1 MHPVGAVRPPS
12 FEPGDSVTAMLFSL
26 ILRVAS
32 TTKMEFELN
41 GLLTLNFL
49 SRLSI
54 DILAMVVLVR
64 FIYHPIYKKKDYWFT
79 FFLFNLII
87 FLMIYMLN
95 KVELSFGAAFGL
107 FAVFSLLRYRTEI
120 ISPKDMTYLFVVIAV
135 GLITAVGKGT
145 YSEIAILNGLI
156 LAFVYALD
164 GNLLVKNEM
173 VQNIFY
179 NNIENT
185 KPSNRAALI
194 EDLRQ
199 KTGLDI
205 HKVDIEKIDLVKG
218 HVTIKA
224 YYYPR

>member
-1 MHPVGAVRPPS
+1 
-12 FEPGDSVTAMLFSL
+12 
-26 ILRVAS
+26 
-32 TTKMEFELN
+32 MEFELN

-49 SRLSI
+49 ARLGI

-79 FFLFNLII
+79 FFIFNLII
-87 FLMIYMLN
+87 FVMIYMLN

-145 YSEIAILNGLI
+145 YAEIAILNALI
-156 LAFVYALD
+156 LVFVYALD

-173 VQNIFY
+173 VQSIAY
-179 NNIENT
+179 NNLENV
-185 KPSNRAALI
+185 KPANRAALI
-194 EDLRQ
+194 NDLRD

-205 HKVDIEKIDLVKG
+205 HKIDIEKIDLIKG
-218 HVTIKA
+218 QVTIKA

>member
-1 MHPVGAVRPPS
+1 
-12 FEPGDSVTAMLFSL
+12 
-26 ILRVAS
+26 
-32 TTKMEFELN
+32 MEFELN
-41 GLLTLNFL
+41 GLLTLSFL
-49 SRLSI
+49 ARLSI
-54 DILAMVVLVR
+54 DVVAMIVLVR

-79 FFLFNLII
+79 FFIFNLII

-135 GLITAVGKGT
+135 GLITAVGKGS
-145 YSEIAILNGLI
+145 YLEIAILNALI
-156 LAFVYALD
+156 LVFVYALD

-173 VQNIFY
+173 VQSISYDNVENI
-179 NNIENT
+179 
-185 KPSNRAALI
+185 KPSNRVALI
-194 EDLRQ
+194 EDLRV

-205 HKVDIEKIDLVKG
+205 HKVDIEKIDLIQG
-218 HVTIKA
+218 RVTIKA

>member
-1 MHPVGAVRPPS
+1 
-12 FEPGDSVTAMLFSL
+12 
-26 ILRVAS
+26 
-32 TTKMEFELN
+32 MEFELN

-49 SRLSI
+49 ARLGI

-79 FFLFNLII
+79 FFIFNLII
-87 FLMIYMLN
+87 FVMIYMLN

-145 YSEIAILNGLI
+145 YTEIAILNALI
-156 LAFVYALD
+156 LVFVYALD

-173 VQNIFY
+173 VQSIAY
-179 NNIENT
+179 NNLENV

-194 EDLRQ
+194 VDLRD

-205 HKVDIEKIDLVKG
+205 HKIDIEKIDLIKG
-218 HVTIKA
+218 QVTIKA

>member
-1 MHPVGAVRPPS
+1 MQ
-12 FEPGDSVTAMLFSL
+12 FEFD
-26 ILRVAS
+26 
-32 TTKMEFELN
+32 

-49 SRLSI
+49 VRLGI

-107 FAVFSLLRYRTEI
+107 FAVFALLRYRTEM
-120 ISPKDMTYLFVVIAV
+120 ISPKDMTYLFVVIAI
-135 GLITAVGKGT
+135 GLITSVGKGSYT
-145 YSEIAILNGLI
+145 EIGVLNALI
-156 LAFVYALD
+156 LVFVYALD

-173 VQNIFY
+173 VQNISY
-179 NNIENT
+179 NNLENI

-194 EDLRQ
+194 EDLRI

-205 HKVDIEKIDLVKG
+205 HKVDIEKIDLIRGQVS
-218 HVTIKA
+218 IKA

>member
-1 MHPVGAVRPPS
+1 
-12 FEPGDSVTAMLFSL
+12 
-26 ILRVAS
+26 
-32 TTKMEFELN
+32 MEFELN

-49 SRLSI
+49 ARLGI

-79 FFLFNLII
+79 FFIFNLII
-87 FLMIYMLN
+87 FVMIYMLN

-145 YSEIAILNGLI
+145 YTEIAILNALI
-156 LAFVYALD
+156 LVFVYALD

-173 VQNIFY
+173 VQSIAY
-179 NNIENT
+179 NNLENV

-194 EDLRQ
+194 VDLRD

-205 HKVDIEKIDLVKG
+205 HKIDVEKIDLIKG
-218 HVTIKA
+218 QVTIKA

>member
-1 MHPVGAVRPPS
+1 
-12 FEPGDSVTAMLFSL
+12 
-26 ILRVAS
+26 
-32 TTKMEFELN
+32 MEFQLN

-54 DILAMVVLVR
+54 DILSMVVLVR

-145 YSEIAILNGLI
+145 YGEIAILNGLI
-156 LAFVYALD
+156 LGFVYALD

-185 KPSNRAALI
+185 KPANRAALI
-194 EDLRQ
+194 DDLRQ

-205 HKVDIEKIDLVKG
+205 HKVDIEKIDLIKG
-218 HVTIKA
+218 QVTIKA

>member
-1 MHPVGAVRPPS
+1 
-12 FEPGDSVTAMLFSL
+12 
-26 ILRVAS
+26 
-32 TTKMEFELN
+32 MEFELN

-49 SRLSI
+49 ARLGI

-79 FFLFNLII
+79 FFIFNLII
-87 FLMIYMLN
+87 FVMIYMLN

-145 YSEIAILNGLI
+145 YTEIAILNALI
-156 LAFVYALD
+156 LVFVYALD

-173 VQNIFY
+173 VQSIAY
-179 NNIENT
+179 NNLENV

-194 EDLRQ
+194 NDLRD

-205 HKVDIEKIDLVKG
+205 HKIDVEKIDLIKG
-218 HVTIKA
+218 QVTIKA

>member
-1 MHPVGAVRPPS
+1 MH
-12 FEPGDSVTAMLFSL
+12 
-26 ILRVAS
+26 
-32 TTKMEFELN
+32 FELN
-41 GLLTLNFL
+41 GLLTLSFL
-49 SRLSI
+49 ARLGI
-54 DILAMVVLVR
+54 DILTMIVLVR

-107 FAVFSLLRYRTEI
+107 FAVFALLRYRTEM

-135 GLITAVGKGT
+135 GLITAVGQGS
-145 YSEIAILNGLI
+145 YIEIAFLNALI
-156 LAFVYALD
+156 LLFVYALD

-173 VQNIFY
+173 VQSISY
-179 NNIENT
+179 NNIDNV
-185 KPSNRAALI
+185 KPANRVALI
-194 EDLRQ
+194 EDLRT

-205 HKVDIEKIDLVKG
+205 HKVDIEKIDLIKG
-218 HVTIKA
+218 SAVIKA